1 MLNLNNARV
10 KPPTLHSFTI
20 ELLIAVLLLQ
30 VILVCPFDFH
40 LFVRSV
46 SAPSDFCFVLAYHV
60 FFLLTLS
67 LLSGIVVILL
77 RRGKLLANVVR
88 TSLFNIWL
96 GIRGSKLFPFREDLF
111 LKGIW
116 SSVGT
121 FLCSCVVEIM

>member
-30 VILVCPFDFH
+30 VILVCSFDFH

-60 FFLLTLS
+60 FFFTN
-67 LLSGIVVILL
+67 VIASVWHCCNFVA
-77 RRGKLLANVVR
+77 K
-88 TSLFNIWL
+88 
-96 GIRGSKLFPFREDLF
+96 RE
-111 LKGIW
+111 
-116 SSVGT
+116 T
-121 FLCSCVVEIM
+121 TCECCPY